1 MAEKKHPPGD
11 PMTLGNMR
19 LTEFCTTLSASENL
33 LKLVDTVTIRKP
45 SSVDKRGVALCLII
59 MAGAGH
65 FVGTSLRWDEH
76 EGMKGIWEGSRRYL
90 RDTNLDVITAEAMVW
105 MHFLMG
111 NFWKA
116 EKEKHHEM
124 FGRLVTIPTA
134 ALLALDMIRD
144 QTGFDFRAR
153 WLESRKLYL
162 DATKH
167 RTDSGAP
174 WEPFATIVLRSVGC
188 RSLAEPLR
196 TVALPPPE
204 FTPLT
209 DQVSIFFSTVP
220 SALYETFKRFLMEW
234 SDRFP
239 YDDEE

>member
-1 MAEKKHPPGD
+1 
-11 PMTLGNMR
+11 MTFGKAKPSS

-45 SSVDKRGVALCLII
+45 SSVDKRGVVLCLII

-76 EGMKGIWEGSRRYL
+76 KGMKGMWEGSRRYL
-90 RDTNLDVITAEAMVW
+90 RNTNLDVITAEAMVW
-105 MHFLMG
+105 MHFLIG

-124 FGRLVTIPTA
+124 FERLTTIPTA

-144 QTGFDFRAR
+144 QAGFDFKAR
-153 WLESRKLYL
+153 WTESRKLYVEAMKHPKDS
-162 DATKH
+162 DA
-167 RTDSGAP
+167 R

-196 TVALPPPE
+196 KVELPPPE
-204 FTPLT
+204 FTPLAA
-209 DQVSIFFSTVP
+209 QVSIFFSTMP

-239 YDDEE
+239 YDDEDD

>member
-1 MAEKKHPPGD
+1 
-11 PMTLGNMR
+11 MTFGKAKPSS

-33 LKLVDTVTIRKP
+33 LKLVDTVTIRNP
-45 SSVDKRGVALCLII
+45 SSVDKRGVVLCLII

-105 MHFLMG
+105 MHFLMEA
-111 NFWKA
+111 FWKA
-116 EKEKHHEM
+116 EKEKDHEM
-124 FGRLVTIPTA
+124 SGHLGVVTIPTA

-144 QTGFDFRAR
+144 QAGFDFKAR
-153 WLESRKLYL
+153 WTESRKLYVEAMKHPKDS
-162 DATKH
+162 DA
-167 RTDSGAP
+167 R

-196 TVALPPPE
+196 KVELPPPE
-204 FTPLT
+204 FTPLAA
-209 DQVSIFFSTVP
+209 QVSIFFSTMP